1 MGEMI
6 VVVCSVCGEPASAD
20 EERCPVCMA
29 GDQRAIPETRVAPT
43 HEERLLAGVERT
55 LESLDDLRF
64 AHAHEQAQA
73 ASAQRERALR
83 MRLEAQAGVL
93 EARQRSTRDR
103 GVSPQSE
110 RALQR
115 IRHELYRPSP

>member
-6 VVVCSVCGEPASAD
+6 VIVCSVCGEPASAD
-20 EERCPVCMA
+20 DARCPACSAV
-29 GDQRAIPETRVAPT
+29 DQRAVPEASVPHT

-55 LESLDDLRF
+55 LASLDDLRVGR
-64 AHAHEQAQA
+64 ANELAQEA
-73 ASAQRERALR
+73 AAQKERALR

-93 EARQRSTRDR
+93 EAQIRAER
-103 GVSPQSE
+103 GEAVVPSHQ

-115 IRHELYRPSP
+115 IRHELYRPSL